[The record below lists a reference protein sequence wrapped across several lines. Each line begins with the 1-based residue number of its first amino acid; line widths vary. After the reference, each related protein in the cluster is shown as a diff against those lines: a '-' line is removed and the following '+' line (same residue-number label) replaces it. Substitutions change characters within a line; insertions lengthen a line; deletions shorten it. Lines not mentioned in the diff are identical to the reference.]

1 MRWAHPQRGLIPPAE
16 FIPLAEETGLIRPI
30 GRWVLA
36 EACRQVR
43 AWQLQHPSSP
53 PLMVSVNLSTSEF
66 RHPGLVDDV
75 AEALRETGLAPC
87 SLRLEITESVALDDV
102 DAAVAVLTALKALGV
117 RLALDDFGTGYSSL
131 GYLQRLP
138 VDMVKI
144 DRSFL
149 SGADAGPRTLAIVR
163 AIASLAHALGMDAT
177 AEGIETAE
185 QLAWAREARCERGQ
199 GYYFSRPL
207 PAAAMGRL
215 LAGGLAP
222 PHPPAAETS
231 A

>member
-1 MRWAHPQRGLIPPAE
+1 
-16 FIPLAEETGLIRPI
+16 
-30 GRWVLA
+30 
-36 EACRQVR
+36 
-43 AWQLQHPSSP
+43 
-53 PLMVSVNLSTSEF
+53 MVSVNLSTSEF

-75 AEALRETGLAPC
+75 AAALRETGLAPC

-102 DAAVAVLTALKALGV
+102 DAAVAVLTALKGLGV
-117 RLALDDFGTGYSSL
+117 QLALDDFGTGYSSL

-177 AEGIETAE
+177 AEGIETVE
-185 QLAWAREARCERGQ
+185 QLAWARQARCESGQ
-199 GYYFSRPL
+199 GYYFSEPL

-222 PHPPAAETS
+222 RHPPAAETS